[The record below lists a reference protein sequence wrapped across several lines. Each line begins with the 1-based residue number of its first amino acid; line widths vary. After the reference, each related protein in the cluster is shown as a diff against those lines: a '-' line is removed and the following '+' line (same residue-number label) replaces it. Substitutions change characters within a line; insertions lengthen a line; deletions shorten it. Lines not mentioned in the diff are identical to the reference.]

1 MQVLILS
8 LDLRIPGCRSL
19 KERRGILEPLKKRL
33 RRDLNL
39 SVSELEPRSAP
50 DRARLGIAAVV
61 DHRAAGDAQL
71 EKIRSLVDREHR
83 LSVLEENAE
92 YW

>member
-8 LDLRIPGCRSL
+8 LEFRIPGCRGL

-39 SVSELEPRSAP
+39 SVSELEPRNSP

-61 DHRAAGDAQL
+61 EHRAAGDAQL

-83 LSVLEENAE
+83 LDLLEENVE

>member
-8 LDLRIPGCRSL
+8 LELRIPGCRSL

-33 RRDLNL
+33 RSDLNL
-39 SVSELEPRSAP
+39 SVSELEPRNTP
-50 DRARLGIAAVV
+50 DRASLGMASVV
-61 DHRAAGDAQL
+61 DHRAAGDSQL
-71 EKIRSLVDREHR
+71 EKIRAMVDREHR
-83 LSVLEENAE
+83 LSVLDETAE

>member
-1 MQVLILS
+1 LRVLILS
-8 LDLRIPGCRSL
+8 LDIRIPGCRSL
-19 KERRGILEPLKKRL
+19 KERRGLLEPLKKRL

-39 SVSELEPRSAP
+39 SVSELEPRNSP

-61 DHRAAGDAQL
+61 DHRAAGDSQL
-71 EKIRSLVDREHR
+71 EKIRSIIDREHR
-83 LSVLEENAE
+83 LSVLEEDLE

>member
-1 MQVLILS
+1 LRVLIVT

-19 KERRGILEPLKKRL
+19 KERRGLLEPLKKRL

-39 SVSELEPRSAP
+39 SVSEVEPRDAP
-50 DRARLGIAAVV
+50 DRARLGLAGVV
-61 DHRAAGDAQL
+61 DHRAAGDSQL
-71 EKIRSLVDREHR
+71 EKIRSMVDREPR
-83 LSVLEENAE
+83 LSVLDEDVE